1 VFEAEHSVRTGAP
14 ASAIWARWAKPARWA
29 EWDSRVQH
37 AEADGELAE
46 GAMVRVKL
54 RKGGTTRHVVTALEP
69 GRLLGTEYVLPGGR
83 VGHERR
89 VEARGPGCE
98 VTHRLYV
105 DGPLWPLWALML
117 SRKRM
122 RETVAGFTD
131 VPSR

>member
-1 VFEAEHSVRTGAP
+1 LFEAEHSARTSAP
-14 ASAIWARWAKPARWA
+14 ASAVWARWVKPARWA

-37 AEADGELAE
+37 AEAEDELAE
-46 GAMVRVKL
+46 GVEVRVKL
-54 RKGGTTRHVVTALEP
+54 RKGGTTRHRVTALEP
-69 GRLLGTEYVLPGGR
+69 DRLLVTEYVLPGGR

-89 VEARGPGCE
+89 VEPRGPGCE

-131 VPSR
+131 VPAR